1 MFSYYYPGRN
11 APTQLECER
20 IDNGQ
25 KLLLTCCFRYY
36 MLFPSSP
43 SAQSLNTPDR
53 DPSGL
58 AVGHDGLAVI
68 TTNLDVIVARD
79 GTKVSS
85 LSVDYE
91 PVCVAFHPS
100 EPEVAVGGKVGEIEY
115 CN

>member
-1 MFSYYYPGRN
+1 
-11 APTQLECER
+11 
-20 IDNGQ
+20 
-25 KLLLTCCFRYY
+25 

-43 SAQSLNTPDR
+43 SAQSLNIPDR

-91 PVCVAFHPS
+91 PVCVSFHPS
-100 EPEVAVGGKVGEIEY
+100 EPEVAVGGKVGENRILY
-115 CN
+115 LMYQNYSNKYACMWGQTAPV